1 MTTRCPECGREYLV
15 KPEVAGRAVRCKCGG
30 RFTVPAE
37 GREPDVY
44 ELALP
49 GEDGAVGAGHAAALR
64 PATRAAVA
72 AVDGRCP
79 SCNLPLRQGA
89 VLCLNCGFDLARG
102 EVIRPVIATDA
113 GDADVADDADDV
125 GPPSAIGAD
134 RWANVATRTRLQED
148 LQRDMERTHRRQER
162 TLPLVFLGVGVL
174 IMLLNAAVLAPQTP
188 MSLGLSETMSRP
200 AIIGWTLLIS
210 AIFFVLQLPCLFVG
224 IVIVSK
230 LFGSAFGTLTSV
242 VWKLTALA
250 LLGGGFHTALGL
262 GLDILLNGFGFVGWM
277 FKAAASVTVFYLV
290 AKQLFDD
297 LEPNETAALW
307 AAMIMLPVAILVGV
321 YLLFFY

>member
-15 KPEVAGRAVRCKCGG
+15 KPEVAGRSVRCKCGG
-30 RFTVPAE
+30 RFTVPAA

-44 ELALP
+44 ELDLP
-49 GEDGAVGAGHAAALR
+49 GEDGAVSAGETAALR
-64 PATRAAVA
+64 PAARAAVA
-72 AVDGRCP
+72 AVEGRCP

-89 VLCLNCGFDLARG
+89 VLCLNCGFDLNRG
-102 EVIRPVIATDA
+102 EAIRPVIGPAEE
-113 GDADVADDADDV
+113 GDDAPAIGD
-125 GPPSAIGAD
+125 GSGNIGAD

-162 TLPLVFLGVGVL
+162 TLPLVFLSVGVL
-174 IMLLNAAVLAPQTP
+174 IALLNAAVLAPQTP

-210 AIFFVLQLPCLFVG
+210 AVFFMLQLPCLFVG

-262 GLDILLNGFGFVGWM
+262 ALDILLYGFGFLGWM
-277 FKAAASVTVFYLV
+277 FKAAVSVTVFYLV

-307 AAMIMLPVAILVGV
+307 AAMIMLPVAILVGA
-321 YLLFFY
+321 YLLLNH